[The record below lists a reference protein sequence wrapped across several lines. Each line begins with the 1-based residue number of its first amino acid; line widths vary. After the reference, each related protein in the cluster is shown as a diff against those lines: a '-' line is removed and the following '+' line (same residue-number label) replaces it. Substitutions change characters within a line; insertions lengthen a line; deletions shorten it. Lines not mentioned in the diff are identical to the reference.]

1 MAGCFGNHPFDR
13 AMEAELNRYLD
24 STEPMECEVCGEEMD
39 WDGMRE
45 RWECPACGAIQY
57 DNDDGKYDG
66 DYHREDD

>member
-1 MAGCFGNHPFDR
+1 
-13 AMEAELNRYLD
+13 
-24 STEPMECEVCGEEMD
+24 MD